1 MQFEYD
7 PNKSAANKLK
17 HGLDFEEAKV
27 LWDDVNALMIR
38 VDRPGEE
45 RHIVI
50 GRMFDAY
57 WTAVITFRGKNIR
70 IISVRRARKEEVEL
84 YEQG

>member
-7 PNKSAANKLK
+7 PNKSATNKLK

-27 LWDDVNALMIR
+27 LWDDGNALMIR

-50 GRMFDAY
+50 GRMFGAY
-57 WTAVITFRGKNIR
+57 WTAVITFRGKSIR

>member
-1 MQFEYD
+1 
-7 PNKSAANKLK
+7 
-17 HGLDFEEAKV
+17 
-27 LWDDVNALMIR
+27 MIR

-50 GRMFDAY
+50 GRMFGAY
-57 WTAVITFRGKNIR
+57 WTAVITFRGKSIR

>member
-1 MQFEYD
+1 MQYEYD

-17 HGLDFEEAKV
+17 HGLDFDEAKA
-27 LWDDVNALMIR
+27 LWDDDNALMLR

-50 GRMFDAY
+50 GHMFGTY
-57 WTAVITFRGKNIR
+57 WTAVITFRGENIR
-70 IISVRRARKEEVEL
+70 IISVRRARKEEVML